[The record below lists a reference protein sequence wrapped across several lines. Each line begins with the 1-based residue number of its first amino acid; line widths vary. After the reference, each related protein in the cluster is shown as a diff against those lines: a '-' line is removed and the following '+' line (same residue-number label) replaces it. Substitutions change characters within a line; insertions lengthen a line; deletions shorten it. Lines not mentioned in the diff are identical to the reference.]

1 METQSSMANVP
12 REFPLT
18 PSLPCCVWEQ
28 CCEPV
33 FSHPDWKGAQGNR
46 FPWQFTSIRQGT
58 LEGPQPHLHSR
69 GEKQEL
75 GLGLEKS
82 MLLSLSI
89 TAFITLT
96 NTLHQ
101 WRKHLLSCW
110 KALAH
115 QSRLPKH
122 KHHFPELANLPF
134 SLGFAHWQQL
144 LQLWSREVA
153 QALLCQQSSPRR
165 ERKAVSWLKA
175 YTLICSHAQ
184 ITSPMALPCFGFGN
198 SSRAPS
204 GVGQTVKIQCQVLSK
219 TSQATSQI
227 REAST
232 VSHLPRQAGFHAS

>member
-1 METQSSMANVP
+1 MSPENSHSHQVHLAV
-12 REFPLT
+12 
-18 PSLPCCVWEQ
+18 
-28 CCEPV
+28 CENNAVSP
-33 FSHPDWKGAQGNR
+33 FSHTETGKGAQGNR
-46 FPWQFTSIRQGT
+46 FPWEFTSIRQGT

-96 NTLHQ
+96 NILHQ

-134 SLGFAHWQQL
+134 PLGFTHWQQL
-144 LQLWSREVA
+144 LQVWSREVA

-165 ERKAVSWLKA
+165 DKESSLLTERIHLDLFSCTNHLTNGSALLWIWQQLSCPLRSGADSENSVPG
-175 YTLICSHAQ
+175 AQ
-184 ITSPMALPCFGFGN
+184 
-198 SSRAPS
+198 
-204 GVGQTVKIQCQVLSK
+204 
-219 TSQATSQI
+219 
-227 REAST
+227 
-232 VSHLPRQAGFHAS
+232 